1 MLSMKDYY
9 KTLEVNPSSTD
20 EEIKKSY
27 RRLALKYHPDRNL
40 NSRFSEDIFKE
51 IVEAYQVL
59 TNIESKNK
67 YDYSRSQQT
76 QKSKEK
82 QDQDKEKQLTAKDVL
97 AHFTTIQIQ
106 VTRLKQSEVNQENL
120 FKNLDELLTNNIIN
134 FLLFFDDIKTNKL
147 IINEILICSKYLNY
161 KNANVLINKAAKI
174 AGSDNDMLLA
184 IFKFDKRLKL
194 WAYWGFYKYI
204 IIPSI
209 IIGIFVIAVNS
220 ENRYTPKLSPTPDNG
235 ELNNTF
241 VDSNLS
247 KTQVPLEK
255 SVEEK
260 LKENGWE
267 EMNLNNG
274 QLPSCY
280 NFKPKKGKLNNYL
293 DVNVGGG
300 TDISIKVMNVQSQK
314 CVRYVYISGGSSFKI
329 KNIPAGVYYLKIAYG
344 KQWFSRI
351 ENGKCIGKFI
361 KNPLY
366 EKGTDILDFN
376 IKYYGNKYSIPSFS
390 LSLDVIT
397 NNSSNSFNS
406 NDISEDEFNL

>member
-9 KTLEVNPSSTD
+9 KILEINPSSTAED
-20 EEIKKSY
+20 IKKSY

-40 NSRFSEDIFKE
+40 DSRFSEDIFKE

-59 TNIESKNK
+59 SNIELKNK
-67 YDYSRSQQT
+67 YDYSRSQHN
-76 QKSKEK
+76 QKPKDK
-82 QDQDKEKQLTAKDVL
+82 QDQNRKKQLTAKDVL
-97 AHFTTIQIQ
+97 GHFTTFRIQI
-106 VTRLKQSEVNQENL
+106 TKLKRSDVNQDNL
-120 FKNLDELLTNNIIN
+120 FKNLDGLLTDNIIN
-134 FLLFFDDIKTNKL
+134 FLLLFDDIKTNKL

-161 KNANVLINKAAKI
+161 KNANILINKAAKI

-184 IFKFDKRLKL
+184 IFKFDKRLKS
-194 WAYWGFYKYI
+194 WAYWDFYKYI
-204 IIPSI
+204 IIPLV
-209 IIGIFVIAVNS
+209 IIGIFVIVVNS
-220 ENRYTPKLSPTPDNG
+220 ENRYSPTPSPTPNNG

-247 KTQVPLEK
+247 KIQVPLEK
-255 SVEEK
+255 SAEET

-280 NFKPKKGKLNNYL
+280 NFQPKKGKLNNYL
-293 DVNVGGG
+293 DVNVGDG
-300 TDISIKVMNVQSQK
+300 TDISIKVMNLQSQK

-344 KQWFSRI
+344 KHWFSRI

-397 NNSSNSFNS
+397 NNSFNS